1 MKLSLLHDSLPTHQK
16 KYIHQFVPGNKKKT
30 VNFDS
35 MIATE
40 RENIKMRII
49 PENHSTVKDEDLS
62 LNWQGTRLEVELP
75 QIAGLQTKKSLVPEI
90 INQKFMWVDDYFH
103 YDDWGAAQKATFD
116 SFNLLS
122 VPR

>member
-1 MKLSLLHDSLPTHQK
+1 MKLSLLHDSLPKHQK

-35 MIATE
+35 VIATE

-62 LNWQGTRLEVELP
+62 LNW
-75 QIAGLQTKKSLVPEI
+75 
-90 INQKFMWVDDYFH
+90 
-103 YDDWGAAQKATFD
+103 
-116 SFNLLS
+116 
-122 VPR
+122 